1 MLSVGTKVSALC
13 RSASLEE
20 GPAVTGQPV
29 SAETSA
35 VAEGPGEG
43 AAAARHARTGSAVQA
58 PGFRA
63 VTYNILAD
71 QYASTEHA
79 QTHLFGYCPSQC
91 ASKPMACHLCRP
103 QHLSVTLLE
112 IHQLHLLICSTS
124 QP

>member
-1 MLSVGTKVSALC
+1 MA
-13 RSASLEE
+13 
-20 GPAVTGQPV
+20 GQPV

-35 VAEGPGEG
+35 VAEGPAEG
-43 AAAARHARTGSAVQA
+43 AAAARHARTGSPVPA

-91 ASKPMACHLCRP
+91 ALCPCLHLC
-103 QHLSVTLLE
+103 VY
-112 IHQLHLLICSTS
+112 
-124 QP
+124 